1 MLSLRKILNAT
12 LARVFVG
19 TVRCLGLLTEAFFV
33 AGGLVSRCQVR
44 LLAARPWLR
53 GSQKIHTAKE
63 HHTMQLTGKVLGG
76 KTTTIT
82 TKTGTKL
89 EKTRIRVLDIGEEA
103 INDVISYWID
113 LLGDAALTDQQ
124 LAAITHTEVV
134 IQIRRV
140 SLSTSNGKAYLNI
153 NGGLI
158 LPLNGGEPIQSKLAQ
173 AQMGKK

>member
-1 MLSLRKILNAT
+1 
-12 LARVFVG
+12 
-19 TVRCLGLLTEAFFV
+19 
-33 AGGLVSRCQVR
+33 
-44 LLAARPWLR
+44 
-53 GSQKIHTAKE
+53 
-63 HHTMQLTGKVLGG
+63 MQLTGKVLGG